1 MSLYQ
6 DGQQDQP
13 CSCNP
18 PLWIAPSP
26 AAPATPSHSAF
37 SPVGMAVSVPH
48 RHLTGV
54 CHQQVTAAE
63 VGQGPWRHLVQPRCT
78 GRAGSA
84 WSDWS
89 CVHSSPKCLQGWTSH
104 CLSGPLLQCLA
115 TLVGKIK
122 PPGEIPMTSPHV
134 APSPHHLWQLP
145 FTSPPQLCSVGP
157 SSGSPSSWT
166 APPHCPASPGAST
179 APHPAARPAGGHQ
192 ACRGCRGLSGAVGCC
207 QVLASSLCP
216 VCLGAHAAG
225 TWCEW
230 ARGRGE
236 RRGQQEQCWKWKRS
250 DTSSRRNVSGTAL
263 NNGEIHSLQT
273 ATQSM
278 SKTRPQC
285 GDNRTITE
293 KLEFGLLALSWGK
306 SRQNNQRPSTSA
318 ESCGTSPC
326 IHWSTRRWAGGRG
339 GKEASGRAAHG
350 VHDLISLISGWGFIP
365 NWLQSWGLGHIPSA
379 LQLDYEGWPEVTGP
393 HN

>member
-134 APSPHHLWQLP
+134 APCPHHLWQLP
-145 FTSPPQLCSVGP
+145 FTSTAVLRRPKQRFSVFLD
-157 SSGSPSSWT
+157 SPT
-166 APPHCPASPGAST
+166 ALPGQSRGQHCPTPCCEASWWSPGV
-179 APHPAARPAGGHQ
+179 Q
-192 ACRGCRGLSGAVGCC
+192 GLSGAVRCC
-207 QVLASSLCP
+207 WMLS
-216 VCLGAHAAG
+216 GA
-225 TWCEW
+225 CQQPLPCVS
-230 ARGRGE
+230 RG
-236 RRGQQEQCWKWKRS
+236 
-250 DTSSRRNVSGTAL
+250 
-263 NNGEIHSLQT
+263 
-273 ATQSM
+273 
-278 SKTRPQC
+278 
-285 GDNRTITE
+285 
-293 KLEFGLLALSWGK
+293 
-306 SRQNNQRPSTSA
+306 
-318 ESCGTSPC
+318 SCC
-326 IHWSTRRWAGGRG
+326 R
-339 GKEASGRAAHG
+339 
-350 VHDLISLISGWGFIP
+350 DL
-365 NWLQSWGLGHIPSA
+365 
-379 LQLDYEGWPEVTGP
+379 V
-393 HN
+393 

>member
-1 MSLYQ
+1 MWHPVPIIFGSSPSPPHLH
-6 DGQQDQP
+6 
-13 CSCNP
+13 SC
-18 PLWIAPSP
+18 APSAQ
-26 AAPATPSHSAF
+26 AAVLRLP
-37 SPVGMAVSVPH
+37 
-48 RHLTGV
+48 
-54 CHQQVTAAE
+54 
-63 VGQGPWRHLVQPRCT
+63 GQ
-78 GRAGSA
+78 
-84 WSDWS
+84 
-89 CVHSSPKCLQGWTSH
+89 
-104 CLSGPLLQCLA
+104 
-115 TLVGKIK
+115 
-122 PPGEIPMTSPHV
+122 
-134 APSPHHLWQLP
+134 
-145 FTSPPQLCSVGP
+145 
-157 SSGSPSSWT
+157 
-166 APPHCPASPGAST
+166 PHCT
-179 APHPAARPAGGHQ
+179 ARPVPGPALPRALLRGQLVVSQ

-250 DTSSRRNVSGTAL
+250 DTSSGRNGSGTAL

-278 SKTRPQC
+278 SETRPQW

-350 VHDLISLISGWGFIP
+350 VHDLVSLISGWSFIS